1 MRLIPKSEELGWMP
15 YAWLIYLSF
24 YLFVPAMSK
33 PTLGMWAATL
43 GGLAVFLV
51 LYFRGF
57 WARGRELEL
66 ITGAIAL
73 LGAVYYPWNPGAG
86 SFSIYAS
93 SFAGKMHDPRKTVGF
108 VAVIEIVTIVESV
121 VFHVP
126 WYSAVWPIVF
136 SALIAGMSLHY
147 AERERANARLRL
159 AHDEVE
165 HLARMAERE
174 RIARDLHD
182 LLGHTLSLIIL
193 KSELASKLADRD
205 VERSRHEIRDV
216 ERISREALAQVRA
229 AVRGYRA
236 GGLRSEVEAARN
248 ALTSA
253 GVTFVANVEGIAIS
267 PAFEAVLALAVR
279 EAVTNI
285 VRHAGATRCSI
296 SFTPPCVLTIED
308 DGRGG
313 SEPFGSGLAGMR
325 ERVEALG
332 GTLSREGERGTRLIL
347 DLPLP
352 PGVRVEQSA

>member
-1 MRLIPKSEELGWMP
+1 MRLIPKNEELGWMP

-24 YLFVPAMSK
+24 FLFLPILSP
-33 PTLGMWAATL
+33 PTLSMWAATVA
-43 GGLAVFLV
+43 GLAVFLV

-57 WARGRELEL
+57 WARRRELEL

-73 LGAVYYPWNPGAG
+73 LGAIYYPWNPGAG
-86 SFSIYAS
+86 CFFIYAS
-93 SFAGKMHDPRKTVGF
+93 SFAGKMHDPRKTIGF
-108 VAVIEIVTIVESV
+108 VTAIEIVTIAESV
-121 VFHVP
+121 AFHIP
-126 WYSAVWPIVF
+126 WYSAIWPIVF
-136 SALIAGMSLHY
+136 NILIAAMSLHTS
-147 AERERANARLRL
+147 ERARANARLRL

-165 HLARMAERE
+165 HLAKMAERE

-205 VERSRHEIRDV
+205 VERSRAEIRDV

-229 AVRGYRA
+229 AVSGYRA
-236 GGLRSEVEAARN
+236 GGLRSELDAARN

-253 GVTFVANVEGIAIS
+253 GVAFVCNVDSIAIP

-285 VRHAGATRCSI
+285 VRHAHAGRCTI
-296 SFTPPCVLTIED
+296 SLTPPCVLTIED

-347 DLPLP
+347 KLPLP
-352 PGVRVEQSA
+352 PAVRAEESA